1 MPAARLTQIRL
12 RNFKSIGPEEQTVD
26 LKPLTVL
33 IGRNNSGKSTVIQ
46 SLLLL
51 KQTLED
57 PRPEVQLA
65 LQGNYVR
72 ATSLRELTHGWPE
85 DMTGKGPEIT
95 LRWVSAQ
102 DPRKA
107 HFRLRRLEQ
116 MEREGRASDAPIDGL
131 LKIVHASDFRRRGM
145 TSSEMSLCFRD
156 LSSAVVAQDIAL
168 RTLWA
173 DPGLPQVPM
182 KATWRDGIRKQA
194 QDQPS

>member
-72 ATSLRELTHGWPE
+72 ATSLRELTHGVTVHGG
-85 DMTGKGPEIT
+85 D
-95 LRWVSAQ
+95 RWNSPMVS
-102 DPRKA
+102 RVRSG
-107 HFRLRRLEQ
+107 RL
-116 MEREGRASDAPIDGL
+116 
-131 LKIVHASDFRRRGM
+131 
-145 TSSEMSLCFRD
+145 
-156 LSSAVVAQDIAL
+156 AVVRRVEGIKHLGSVKNSGELQDS
-168 RTLWA
+168 T
-173 DPGLPQVPM
+173 P
-182 KATWRDGIRKQA
+182 
-194 QDQPS
+194 